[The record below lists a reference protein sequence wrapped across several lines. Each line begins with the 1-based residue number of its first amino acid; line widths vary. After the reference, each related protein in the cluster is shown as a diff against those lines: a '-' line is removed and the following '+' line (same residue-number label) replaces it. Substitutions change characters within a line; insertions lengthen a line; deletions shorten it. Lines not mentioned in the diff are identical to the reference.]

1 MCNNFEG
8 VAMKIQHPPSHWALV
23 ALVLLA
29 LLLTLSEAH
38 GQSGAATAFAGRPVM
53 GGANGGQGAMA
64 GLPQGG
70 IGVQGTEAAERS
82 LRLSKPSQLD
92 EMRAAKREGT
102 DMVAAGDANHQAQLE
117 IRNDVGKDKG
127 KEMAAP
133 RDTSVAKEQRSASRK
148 IAKSAKKTVK
158 QARHG
163 VAEFDTT
170 AQAAGGPKP

>member
-1 MCNNFEG
+1 
-8 VAMKIQHPPSHWALV
+8 MKIHHNPSHWALV

-102 DMVAAGDANHQAQLE
+102 DMVEAGDANHQAQLE
-117 IRNDVGKDKG
+117 IRKDVGKDLG
-127 KEMAAP
+127 KDMAAP
-133 RDTSVAKEQRSASRK
+133 RDTSIAKEQRSAK
-148 IAKSAKKTVK
+148 KVVKSAKKTAK

-163 VAEFDTT
+163 VAEFDST
-170 AQAAGGPKP
+170 AQLTGGPKP

>member
-1 MCNNFEG
+1 
-8 VAMKIQHPPSHWALV
+8 MKIHHNPSHWALV

-92 EMRAAKREGT
+92 DMRAAKREGT
-102 DMVAAGDANHQAQLE
+102 DMVEAGDANHQAQLE
-117 IRNDVGKDKG
+117 IRKDVGKDLG
-127 KEMAAP
+127 KDMAAP
-133 RDTSVAKEQRSASRK
+133 RDISIAKDVLSHFWSRMRQAAIPDAKERPEDML
-148 IAKSAKKTVK
+148 
-158 QARHG
+158 AR
-163 VAEFDTT
+163 VA
-170 AQAAGGPKP
+170 AIGAGEYE